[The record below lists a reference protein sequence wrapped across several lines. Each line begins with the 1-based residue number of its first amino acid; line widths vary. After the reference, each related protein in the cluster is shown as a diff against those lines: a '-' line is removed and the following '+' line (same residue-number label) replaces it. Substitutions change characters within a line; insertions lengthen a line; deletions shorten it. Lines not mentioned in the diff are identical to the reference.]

1 MKSQRSTQI
10 VLEHEAVDLAE
21 VGSIDA
27 TKTSDGYLLRLKDI
41 SFYQNQDLL
50 EIKQNLFFKKVRSD
64 AYLAQIELLDHA
76 FFHSNHHD
84 VVLFASDNS
93 ICNVNDLNCY
103 ANIISSWNKGKTLDW
118 RNLSRQQRKIW
129 LDACS
134 DWQWTTQRHIHSD
147 LIVDCRKIIDISSLY
162 CCLGEVFFGEK
173 GYIGRN
179 LDALDDCL
187 LDLQHANRTIIFQN
201 SHQLLSVLNT
211 PKNKALYQ
219 DDYVSILLVIFNKHG
234 FCTKLL

>member
-1 MKSQRSTQI
+1 MKSQRSTHI
-10 VLEHEAVDLAE
+10 VLEHDAVDLAE

-41 SFYQNQDLL
+41 SFYQNHDLL

-64 AYLAQIELLDHA
+64 AYLAQIELLDYA
-76 FFHSNHHD
+76 FFHLNQHD

-103 ANIISSWNKGKTLDW
+103 ANIISFWNKGRTLDW

-134 DWQWTTQRHIHSD
+134 DWQLTTQRHIHSN
-147 LIVDCRKIIDISSLY
+147 LLVNCSEIVDISSLY

-173 GYIGRN
+173 GYIGCN

-187 LDLQHANRTIIFQN
+187 LDLQHIHRTIIFQN
-201 SHQLLSVLNT
+201 SHQLFTVLNT

-219 DDYVSILLVIFNKHG
+219 DDYVSILIEIFNKHG
-234 FCTKLL
+234 FFTQLL